1 MRTKRERKIWTQVIE
16 STSLNSLKKFCFGL
30 LQKDTSVGPSSAN
43 YHQCVPLSSEIRC
56 EQKSKS
62 MVSCPGRCVPVK
74 EFCKQAKAEIEETT
88 EKLKFYY
95 RTFKRA
101 NGILQKKKLNN
112 SLKIGDIKLKKR
124 VEHLKNQLNKYAGLY
139 SLWKK
144 FSPFLHQCPD
154 GESMHKVLFS
164 TSKIYVQISVQ
175 LLADAWALEFI

>member
-16 STSLNSLKKFCFGL
+16 STSLNSLKKFCFGRL
-30 LQKDTSVGPSSAN
+30 HKDTSVDLSSAN
-43 YHQCVPLSSEIRC
+43 YHQCVPLFSEIRC
-56 EQKSKS
+56 QQKSKS

-101 NGILQKKKLNN
+101 NGILQKKKLNK

-124 VEHLKNQLNKYAGLY
+124 VEHLKNQLNKYAALY

-144 FSPFLHQCPD
+144 FSPFVHECPD
-154 GESMHKVLFS
+154 GEFMTKVLS
-164 TSKIYVQISVQ
+164 TFKSFKYICVQ